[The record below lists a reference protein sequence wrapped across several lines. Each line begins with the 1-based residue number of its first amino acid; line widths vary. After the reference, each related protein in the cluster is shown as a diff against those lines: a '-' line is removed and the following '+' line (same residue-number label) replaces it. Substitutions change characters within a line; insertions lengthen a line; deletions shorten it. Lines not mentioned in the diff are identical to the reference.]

1 VANAGTV
8 TVDFAA
14 EVAKFNA
21 QLKQV
26 NDRVKSVESGFK
38 SLEKV
43 ASTALKF
50 FSVGIAANFIR
61 SAAEAADALGK
72 TADKLG
78 LSTERLAAFQLAAA
92 DAGVETGTLNKL
104 LTDAQRRLGEAASG
118 TGATYDALKSLGL
131 GVRDLQKL
139 SPDELFLRYSD
150 AINSLK
156 SRAEQ
161 FSVAQDLFGK
171 SAQEAFT
178 LIAAG
183 RPAIE
188 EAAATVD
195 RLGLALSRVDIAQ
208 IEIANDKL
216 GLLAKV
222 SQAFGQQL
230 AAAIAPFVT
239 EFVDRLT
246 GVGVA
251 ADDTRSKLDEFAR
264 AVFISFEIVA
274 NAARTF
280 DLAVSAAFT
289 ASSKAYESAFAILR
303 KSLELTAALDEA
315 VGLDSLAAKF
325 RGFAEAAGRA
335 EAFSAA
341 FSEQAAIRVAN
352 AANSIKSFAQILDEA
367 DQIVAR
373 SQARAEEAAANQ
385 AALASGLTGESR
397 IAQLEFSLNIEA
409 EILRTS
415 YEQMLAE
422 QVAFEQVRANISEQ
436 FDEDAIL
443 RSQETQ
449 AKIANSTIEA
459 EKKIL
464 SFKQQ
469 TFDAG
474 IGLLSALAGKS
485 KAAALALIA
494 FEKIRAI
501 AQAKI
506 NTAQAVTNALANVP
520 YPANLAAAAQMAQ
533 LGALQ
538 IGLIAATGLAEASNV
553 ISSSSGGA
561 PIGSPQ
567 NPVFTDTRS
576 SSGEQVFGAQQKSQV
591 SIRFEGVF
599 TAAAAR
605 EIAEQ
610 IREVIDNSDIH
621 IIGPNSSN
629 ARELRGE

>member
-21 QLKQV
+21 SLKQV

-50 FSVGIAANFIR
+50 FSVGIATSFIK

-104 LTDAQRRLGEAASG
+104 LTDAQRRLGEAAQG
-118 TGATYDALKSLGL
+118 TGATYDALRSLGL
-131 GVRDLQKL
+131 GVRELQQL
-139 SPDELFLRYSD
+139 SPDELFLRYADS
-150 AINSLK
+150 INQLK

-178 LIAAG
+178 FIAAG
-183 RPAIE
+183 RPAID
-188 EAAATVD
+188 EAAATVE
-195 RLGLALSRVDIAQ
+195 RLGLALSRVDIFK
-208 IEIANDKL
+208 IEQANDKL
-216 GLLAKV
+216 GLLAKT
-222 SQAFGQQL
+222 SQAFGQQV
-230 AAAIAPFVT
+230 AAALAPFVT

-251 ADDTRSKLDEFAR
+251 ADDTRSKLDVFAR
-264 AVFISFEIVA
+264 SAFISFEIA
-274 NAARTF
+274 SNAAKTF
-280 DLAVSAAFT
+280 DAVVSGVVFTIAKANEVVFGLIRKGEEFT
-289 ASSKAYESAFAILR
+289 AR
-303 KSLELTAALDEA
+303 LDESL
-315 VGLDSLAAKF
+315 GLDTLAQSF
-325 RGFAEAAGRA
+325 REDAAAMGTAED
-335 EAFSAA
+335 F
-341 FSEQAAIRVAN
+341 FAAISERSAERIKN
-352 AANSIKSFAQILDEA
+352 AADSIKSFAQIFEEA

-373 SQARAEEAAANQ
+373 SQARAEEAAARQTELNT
-385 AALASGLTGESR
+385 GLTGESR
-397 IAQLEFSLNIEA
+397 FESLQFEFDSELVLREQHA
-409 EILRTS
+409 EFLR
-415 YEQMLAE
+415 QFL
-422 QVAFEQVRANISEQ
+422 FEQQEITNAGLESIEL
-436 FDEDAIL
+436 EHL
-443 RSQETQ
+443 RNVNLEKERLTQETEARILAMKQ
-449 AKIANSTIEA
+449 STTNA
-459 EKKIL
+459 
-464 SFKQQ
+464 
-469 TFDAG
+469 A
-474 IGLLSALAGKS
+474 IGLLSALAGRS
-485 KAAALALIA
+485 KVAALALIA

-501 AQAKI
+501 AQVKI
-506 NTAQAVTNALANVP
+506 NTAVAVMNAMANVP
-520 YPANLAAAAQMAQ
+520 YPANLAAAAHVAS
-533 LGALQ
+533 LGTIQ
-538 IGLIAATGLAEASNV
+538 IGLIAATGIAEAANV
-553 ISSSSGGA
+553 FSSSSAGA

-567 NPVFTDTRS
+567 NPVFTDTGGRND
-576 SSGEQVFGAQQKSQV
+576 EQTFGAQQKNQI

-610 IREVIDNSDIH
+610 IRDVVENSDVH

-629 ARELRGE
+629 GRELRGE

>member
-1 VANAGTV
+1 MANAGTV

-21 QLKQV
+21 SLKQV
-26 NDRVKSVESGFK
+26 DARVKSVESGFK
-38 SLEKV
+38 SLERT
-43 ASTALKF
+43 AATALKF
-50 FSVGIAANFIR
+50 FSIGIATSFIR

-72 TADKLG
+72 TADRLG

-104 LTDAQRRLGEAASG
+104 LTDSQRRLGEAAQG
-118 TGATYDALKSLGL
+118 TGATFDALQSLGL
-131 GVRDLQKL
+131 SVRQLQQL
-139 SPDELFLRYSD
+139 SPDELFLRYADS
-150 AINSLK
+150 INQLK

-161 FSVAQDLFGK
+161 FSVAQDLFGR

-188 EAAATVD
+188 DAAATVD
-195 RLGLALSRVDIAQ
+195 RLGLALSRVDIFK
-208 IEIANDKL
+208 IEVANDKL
-216 GLLAKV
+216 GLLAKT

-230 AAAIAPFVT
+230 AAAIAPFVS

-251 ADDTRSKLDEFAR
+251 ADDVRGKLDSFAR
-264 AVFISFEIVA
+264 AVFITFELIA

-280 DLAVSAAFT
+280 DGAVSAAFL
-289 ASSKAYESAFAILR
+289 AFAKSAEVGNAILR
-303 KSLELTAALDEA
+303 ESFELTARLDEA
-315 VGLDSLAAKF
+315 VGLDALAARF
-325 RGFAEAAGRA
+325 RSFAESAGQAESFAAA
-335 EAFSAA
+335 L
-341 FSEQAAIRVAN
+341 SEQAALRVEN
-352 AANSIKSFAQILDEA
+352 AANSVKSFSVIFDEA
-367 DQIVAR
+367 DQIIAR
-373 SQARAEEAAANQ
+373 SQARAEEAAARQ
-385 AALASGLTGESR
+385 AELSAGITGES
-397 IAQLEFSLNIEA
+397 I
-409 EILRTS
+409 
-415 YEQMLAE
+415 
-422 QVAFEQVRANISEQ
+422 FENLQFQ
-436 FDEDAIL
+436 FDAELEMRTQQAEFLRQFQLDQQAITNEGLEAIELEHL
-443 RSQETQ
+443 RNVNLERERLTRETEARIVGMKQ
-449 AKIANSTIEA
+449 ATTNAA
-459 EKKIL
+459 
-464 SFKQQ
+464 
-469 TFDAG
+469 
-474 IGLLSALAGKS
+474 IGLLSALAGRS

-506 NTAQAVTNALANVP
+506 NTAVAVTNALANVP
-520 YPANLAAAAQMAQ
+520 YPGNLAAAAQMAQ
-533 LGALQ
+533 LGAIQ
-538 IGLIAATGLAEASNV
+538 IGLIVATGLAEASNV
-553 ISSSSGGA
+553 LSSSAAGA

-576 SSGEQVFGAQQKSQV
+576 DGEQTFGAQQKNQI

-610 IREVIDNSDIH
+610 IRDVVDNSDVH

-629 ARELRGE
+629 GRELRGE

>member
-1 VANAGTV
+1 MANAGTV
-8 TVDFAA
+8 VVDFSA
-14 EVAKFNA
+14 EVARFNA

-50 FSVGIAANFIR
+50 FSIGIAANFVR

-104 LTDAQRRLGEAASG
+104 LTDAQRRLGEAATG
-118 TGATYDALKSLGL
+118 TGATYDALRSLGL
-131 GVRDLQKL
+131 GVRELQQL
-139 SPDELFLRYSD
+139 SPDELFLRYADS
-150 AINSLK
+150 INSLK

-183 RPAIE
+183 RPAIDQ
-188 EAAATVD
+188 AAETVD
-195 RLGLALSRVDIAQ
+195 RLGLALSRVDILK
-208 IEIANDKL
+208 IEQANDKL

-230 AAAIAPFVT
+230 AAALAPFVS
-239 EFVDRLT
+239 ELVDRLT

-251 ADDTRSKLDEFAR
+251 ADDTRSKLDAFAR
-264 AVFISFEIVA
+264 AVFLSFEIVA

-280 DLAVSAAFT
+280 DGAVSAAFF
-289 ASSKAYESAFAILR
+289 ALAKSQEVAFAGLR
-303 KSLELTAALDEA
+303 KSFELTAQLDEF

-325 RGFAEAAGRA
+325 RSFAQTADDAQ
-335 EAFSAA
+335 AFSASLA
-341 FSEQAAIRVAN
+341 EQAAIRVEN
-352 AANSIKSFAQILDEA
+352 AARGIKKFSEILGEA
-367 DQIVAR
+367 DQIVLR
-373 SQARAEEAAANQ
+373 SQQRAEEAAALQ
-385 AALASGLTGESR
+385 AEIAAGLTGESR
-397 IAQLEFSLNIEA
+397 IEQLQFSLDIEQ

-422 QVAFEQVRANISEQ
+422 QLTFEQVRANISQQ
-436 FDEDAIL
+436 FSDDEIL
-443 RSQETQ
+443 RTQETQ
-449 AKIANSTIEA
+449 ARVADAIIASEN
-459 EKKIL
+459 KIL
-464 SFKQQ
+464 QSKQQ
-469 TFDAG
+469 TFNAA

-485 KAAALALIA
+485 KAAAIALIA

-506 NTAQAVTNALANVP
+506 NTAVAVSNALANVP

-533 LGALQ
+533 LGAIQ
-538 IGLIAATGLAEASNV
+538 IGLIAATGLVEASNV
-553 ISSSSGGA
+553 INSSSAGA

-567 NPVFTDTRS
+567 NPVFTDTRTS
-576 SSGEQVFGAQQKSQV
+576 TGEQIYGAQQKNQV

-610 IREVIDNSDIH
+610 IRDVVDNSDIH

-629 ARELRGE
+629 ARELRGD